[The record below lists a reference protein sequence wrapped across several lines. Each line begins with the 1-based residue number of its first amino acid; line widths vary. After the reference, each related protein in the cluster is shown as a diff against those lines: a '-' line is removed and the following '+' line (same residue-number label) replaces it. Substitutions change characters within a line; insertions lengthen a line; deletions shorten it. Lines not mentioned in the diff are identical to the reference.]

1 MSIWARMKMFRL
13 QPTAASFFYAI
24 QFREDLGTSV
34 RVSDRD
40 FRLLPDEMIGWH
52 HQLNGREFE

>member
-1 MSIWARMKMFRL
+1 MKMFRL

-34 RVSDRD
+34 RVNDRD
-40 FRLLPDEMIGWH
+40 FRLLPDEMVGWH
-52 HQLNGREFE
+52 HQLNGHEFE